1 MTPVFLHPETDLCK
15 AQLEAAAEV
24 FRALSD
30 PARLRILAHLAKNP
44 QGACCGPEPG
54 VCACDLEAVTGLSQ
68 PTVSHHM
75 KCLVAARLV
84 RGQKRGRWTYYQ
96 IDPQGFALVKE
107 FLPAIGG

>member
-1 MTPVFLHPETDLCK
+1 MTPAFLHPETDLRG

-24 FRALSD
+24 FKALSD